1 MIVFAWFHYV
11 HNAKSKEKVCG
22 YTFNINI
29 RGRPPLTEVNVFC
42 ADVMVVNSINDQFG
56 CRMSLSLGHDV
67 LAM

>member
-42 ADVMVVNSINDQFG
+42 VDVMMMNSINNQFG
-56 CRMSLSLGHDV
+56 S
-67 LAM
+67 